1 MKVEIP
7 NYTVGQVNDVN
18 HTVTGNDI
26 NVSTD
31 INIPTPVPDISLS
44 VLDTAKYNLLVGIQM
59 IDVNSSKDKNDSRVF
74 KA

>member
-1 MKVEIP
+1 VKVEIP